1 VVARAFRG
9 EGDEILLLGEG
20 FGELGGSEYLKAL
33 HKMVQGE
40 PPRLDL
46 DRERR
51 LIGLLSRAAAA
62 GILRSAHDCSDGGLA
77 VTLAECAFDTGGIG
91 FEIDAPSVADGVV
104 PGVDP
109 ASALIAAL
117 FGESASRAVVS
128 VRRADRAMVL
138 QAAGDAGVPAQ
149 LIGHTGGSRLLFR
162 SRGSIVIDT
171 AVADA
176 ERIWSH
182 AIARH
187 FKGRAA

>member
-1 VVARAFRG
+1 V
-9 EGDEILLLGEG
+9 LLGEG

-33 HKMVQGE
+33 HQTVKGQ
-40 PPRLDL
+40 PPLLDL

-51 LIGLLSRAAAA
+51 LIGLLGRAAGA

-91 FEIDAPSVADGVV
+91 FDVDAPSLANGVV
-104 PGVDP
+104 QAVDP
-109 ASALIAAL
+109 ASPIGLIAAL

-128 VRRADRAMVL
+128 VRRADRATLL
-138 QAAGDAGVPAQ
+138 QMAADAGVPAQ
-149 LIGHTGGSRLLFR
+149 LIGNTGGSRLMIR
-162 SRGSIVIDT
+162 CRGNIVIDT

-176 ERIWSH
+176 ERIWSD